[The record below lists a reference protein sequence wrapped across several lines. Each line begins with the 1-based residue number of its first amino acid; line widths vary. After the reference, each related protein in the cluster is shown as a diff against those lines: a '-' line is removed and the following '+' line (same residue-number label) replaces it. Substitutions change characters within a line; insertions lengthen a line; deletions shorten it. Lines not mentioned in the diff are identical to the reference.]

1 MARQPGPVRPRRADE
16 RQYDADI
23 RRSFLD
29 PLFARLR
36 ARLAEAV
43 AANQAWG
50 VMEEVF
56 RGVAAQPLEGVP
68 LEEIERN
75 LWRIEGYNREEVK
88 RVFRRALS
96 VNITPLLS
104 EAPIRIFLE
113 ARISEN
119 VDLLKTIPP
128 RAHEGLKK
136 RLREQLAERPFDQN
150 ELMNMLREEYRS
162 SGYNV
167 RRITRDQTSKMVGQL
182 NQVRQQQL
190 GVQGY
195 EWMTAG
201 DERVRPS
208 HVANS
213 GKVFRWDMPPNT
225 TGHPGSAVQCRCT
238 ARALITAVDR
248 DRLTSIL
255 PPA

>member
-16 RQYDADI
+16 RRYDADI
-23 RRSFLD
+23 RRTFLN

-50 VMEEVF
+50 AMEEVF
-56 RGVAAQPLEGVP
+56 RGVAAEPREGVP
-68 LEEIERN
+68 IEEIERN
-75 LWRIEGYNREEVK
+75 LWRMEGYNREQIK
-88 RVFRRALS
+88 RVFRRALA
-96 VNITPLLS
+96 VDIRPMLA
-104 EAPIRIFLE
+104 EAPIRIFLD

-136 RLREQLAERPFDQN
+136 RLREHLTQHPFDQN

-167 RRITRDQTSKMVGQL
+167 RRITRDQTSKLVGQL

-190 GVQGY
+190 GIQGY
-195 EWMTAG
+195 EWQTAG

-208 HVANS
+208 HAAND
-213 GKVFRWDMPPNT
+213 GRVFRWDMPPNA
-225 TGHPGSAVQCRCT
+225 TGHPGSAVQCRCS
-238 ARALITAVDR
+238 ARALITAADR
-248 DRLTSIL
+248 DRLKTIL